1 MIRTKTYSHIQE
13 EHQFQDFIGKSE
25 PMQRTY
31 EAIRQVADTNINVLV
46 RGESGT
52 GKELAARALVHLS
65 RRADKPY
72 IRLNCAAL
80 PESLIESELFGSER
94 GAFTGANESRPGQI
108 ELADGGTLFL
118 DEIATLPTSLQTKL
132 LRVLEERQVQ
142 RLGGRTPRKIDFRLI
157 CATNQPLEQMV
168 SAGEFREDLFFRID
182 VVPIHLP
189 SLRHRSGDIPVLCEH
204 FLQIHCAGNR
214 LHKKR
219 FAAEAIEALED
230 WRWPGNVRELENL
243 VQRLIV
249 TVADEE
255 IGAQHLPFVRVVA
268 DRRPED
274 TVLIPEGGI
283 DFDRVI
289 EQREVALLTAA
300 LRQADGSKTSAG
312 RLLKLNTQRVKYLCR
327 KHNL

>member
-1 MIRTKTYSHIQE
+1 MIRAKTYSHIDDK
-13 EHQFQDFIGKSE
+13 HQFQDFIGGSE
-25 PMQRTY
+25 PMQRAY
-31 EAIRQVADTNINVLV
+31 EAIRQVADTNMNVLV

-52 GKELAARALVHLS
+52 GKELAARALVNLS

-94 GAFTGANESRPGQI
+94 GAFTGAHESRPGQI

-118 DEIATLPTSLQTKL
+118 DEIATLPVTLQTKL

-142 RLGGRTPRKIDFRLI
+142 RLGARTPRKIDFRLI

-168 SAGEFREDLFFRID
+168 SAGEFREDLFFRIH

-189 SLRHRSGDIPVLCEH
+189 SLRHRSGDIPLLCEH
-204 FLQIHCAGNR
+204 LLQTHCAGNG
-214 LHKKR
+214 LGKKR
-219 FAAEAIEALED
+219 FAVKAIQALEECH
-230 WRWPGNVRELENL
+230 WPGNVRELENL

-249 TVADEE
+249 TVSEEE
-255 IGAQHLPFVRVVA
+255 IGVEHLSFVRPHA
-268 DRRPED
+268 GGKSEETSP
-274 TVLIPEGGI
+274 IPEGGI

-289 EQREVALLTAA
+289 EQKEIALLTVA
-300 LRQADGSKTSAG
+300 LRQVAGSKTAAG
-312 RLLKLNTQRVKYLCR
+312 RLLGLNTQRVKYLCR

>member
-1 MIRTKTYSHIQE
+1 MIQAKTYSHIHN

-25 PMQRTY
+25 PMQLAY
-31 EAIRQVADTNINVLV
+31 KSIRQVADTNMNVLV

-80 PESLIESELFGSER
+80 PETLIESELFGSER

-118 DEIATLPTSLQTKL
+118 DEIATLPMSLQTKL

-168 SAGEFREDLFFRID
+168 SAGEFREDLFFRIH
-182 VVPIHLP
+182 VVPIQLP
-189 SLRHRSGDIPVLCEH
+189 SLRHRVGDVPLLCEH

-214 LHKKR
+214 LAKKR
-219 FAAEAIEALED
+219 FAAEALQSLED

-249 TVADEE
+249 TVTEEE
-255 IGAQHLPFVRVVA
+255 IGPGHLPFVKPDTETRS
-268 DRRPED
+268 ED
-274 TVLIPEGGI
+274 HAVIPAGGI

-289 EQREVALLTAA
+289 EAKEIALLTEA
-300 LRQADGSKTSAG
+300 LRQARGSKTAAG
-312 RLLKLNTQRVKYLCR
+312 RLLSLNTQRVKYLCR
-327 KHNL
+327 KHAL